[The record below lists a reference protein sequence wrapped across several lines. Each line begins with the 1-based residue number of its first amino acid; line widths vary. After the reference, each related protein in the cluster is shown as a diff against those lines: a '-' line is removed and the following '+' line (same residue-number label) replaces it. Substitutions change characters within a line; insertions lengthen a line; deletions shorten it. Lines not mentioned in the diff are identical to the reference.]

1 MQMTVNVDGICAE
14 RFEGVRD
21 ALAASLASG
30 ADTGASVAVIV
41 DGDVV
46 VDLWGGVA
54 DVGSGQPWSRDTVV
68 NVFSTTKTMT
78 ALVALMLA
86 DRGELDVAASVS
98 KYWPEFAAA
107 GKEAV
112 EVRHLLGHTSGLS
125 GWEIPLTEEQF
136 YDWDLVCSRLA
147 EQAPWWDPGT
157 ASGYHA
163 ATQGFLIGEVVRRI
177 TGGTVRSFFADEIAG
192 PLGADFQI
200 GLRKEDYDRVATLIA
215 PEMLP
220 MEIEPGSVAAR
231 TVTNPPISADWTQH
245 DGWRE
250 AEIPAANGHGNARS
264 VALVQS
270 ALSTNGTVNGVRL
283 LSDEGCRRV
292 LEPQSSGADLVLGLP
307 MTFGLG
313 YGLSSEGLPF
323 DAAPGAFFWGG
334 WGGSLVVI
342 DPAARMT
349 FAFVMNRMG
358 QGTVG
363 DDRSA
368 SMLAATYRALSS
380 R

>member
-1 MQMTVNVDGICAE
+1 MTGDVEGTCGAG
-14 RFEGVRD
+14 FEPVYE
-21 ALAASLASG
+21 ALQHSLTTG
-30 ADTGASVAVIV
+30 ADAGASVAVIV
-41 DGDVV
+41 DGEFV

-54 DVGSGQPWSRDTVV
+54 DVESGQAWSHDTIV

-86 DRGELDVAASVS
+86 DRGELVLAAPVS
-98 KYWPEFAAA
+98 TYWPEFAAA
-107 GKEAV
+107 GKSRV

-125 GWEIPLTEEQF
+125 GWETPMTEDEL
-136 YDWDLVCSRLA
+136 YDWDTACSRLA
-147 EQAPWWDPGT
+147 AQAPWWEPGT

-163 ATQGFLIGEVVRRI
+163 ATQGFLVGEVVRRI
-177 TGGTVRSFFADEIAG
+177 TDSTVGIFFAEEVAR

-200 GLRKEDYDRVATLIA
+200 GLKKEDYDRTATLIA

-220 MEIEPGSVAAR
+220 MEIEPGSIAYK
-231 TVTNPPISADWTQH
+231 TVINPPINAEWTQH
-245 DGWRE
+245 DGWRG

-264 VALVQS
+264 IALVQS
-270 ALSTNGTVNGVRL
+270 ALATDGSVGGVRL
-283 LSDEGCRRV
+283 LSAPGCRRV
-292 LEPQSSGADLVLGLP
+292 LDQQSSGVDLVLGLP

-313 YGLSSEGLPF
+313 YGLSWEGLPF
-323 DAAPGAFFWGG
+323 EAAPGSVFWGG

-349 FAFVMNRMG
+349 FAFAMNRMG

-363 DDRSA
+363 DERSSA
-368 SMLAATYRALSS
+368 MLAATYEALGT

>member
-1 MQMTVNVDGICAE
+1 MTVSVNGTCAD

-21 ALAASLASG
+21 ALVRSLEEG
-30 ADTGASVAVIV
+30 TDVGASVAVTV
-41 DGDVV
+41 DGEFV

-54 DVGSGQPWSRDTVV
+54 DADTGQLWMRDTVV

-86 DRGELDVAASVS
+86 DRGALDLSAPVAT
-98 KYWPEFAAA
+98 YWPEFAAA
-107 GKEAV
+107 GKSPI

-125 GWEIPLTEEQF
+125 GWELPLTEEEF

-147 EQAPWWDPGT
+147 EQAPWWEAGT

-163 ATQGFLIGEVVRRI
+163 ATQGFLVGEVVRRI
-177 TGGTVRSFFADEIAG
+177 TGGTVGTFFADEVAG

-200 GLRKEDYDRVATLIA
+200 GLRKADFDRVATLIA

-220 MEIEPGSVAAR
+220 MEIDPGSVAFR

-245 DGWRE
+245 DGWRG

-270 ALSTNGTVNGVRL
+270 ALAMGGSVNGTRL
-283 LSDEGCRRV
+283 LSEHGCRQAV
-292 LEPQSSGADLVLGLP
+292 EQQSDGVDLVLGLP
-307 MTFGLG
+307 MKFGMG
-313 YGLSSEGLPF
+313 YGLSWDDLPF
-323 DAAPGAFFWGG
+323 DAAPGSLFWGG

-342 DPAARMT
+342 DPSARLT
-349 FAFVMNRMG
+349 FAFAMNRMG

-363 DDRSA
+363 DERSA
-368 SMLAATYRALSS
+368 AMLAATYVGLGTH
-380 R
+380 